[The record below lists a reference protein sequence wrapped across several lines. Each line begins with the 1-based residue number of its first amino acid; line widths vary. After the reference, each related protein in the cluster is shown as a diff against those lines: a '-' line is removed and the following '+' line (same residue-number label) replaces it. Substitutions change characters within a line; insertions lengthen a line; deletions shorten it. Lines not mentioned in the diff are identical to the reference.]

1 MAVIIPPRHVQLT
14 LVLDGKDESFVELL
28 RGPKGDKG
36 ERGDAANNREVARL
50 LASEYPVEVRGPKG
64 DKGDKGD
71 SVTGLKGDP
80 GRTGDKGE
88 RGEKGDKGDAVKWS
102 EDEVRTIIKKV
113 LAGL

>member
-1 MAVIIPPRHVQLT
+1 MAIIIPPKHVQLT

-36 ERGDAANNREVARL
+36 DRGNDANNQEVARI
-50 LASEYPVEVRGPKG
+50 LASDYASVTKGPRG

-71 SVTGLKGDP
+71 SIQGEKGDP
-80 GRTGDKGE
+80 GRKGDPGL
-88 RGEKGDKGDAVKWS
+88 KGDKGNDGEPVKWS
-102 EDEVRTIIKKV
+102 EEEIRKLIKKV